1 MGSLLTE
8 YEINRPQNLKLFQF
22 IASVEPQELIC
33 PHDNESNGFFLVFFF
48 VNWTCNTFSFFR
60 SHPLFMDFPS
70 ELFLPISSY
79 REWFYINFVRT
90 TTFSEKELFTDSL
103 SNKFQPLSPK
113 QQSFLHKYLFDLDLS
128 EIILV
133 LHCRLSSL
141 FCLFRLPC
149 LVFLLCG
156 NISRWHVFPT
166 QRMCA
171 CNFYQIMTI
180 ILRTILSCVLYK
192 WIVSRMKF
200 LLSFSI
206 VSAFELFLEPRRS
219 VLRKILLS
227 FDLISIESKRQA
239 LKGGCWTPLL

>member
-1 MGSLLTE
+1 MKSTGPQISNYFNSSLQLNHKSWFVHMTMNQME
-8 YEINRPQNLKLFQF
+8 FSL
-22 IASVEPQELIC
+22 
-33 PHDNESNGFFLVFFF
+33 FFF
-48 VNWTCNTFSFFR
+48 VFVKWTCNTFSFFR

-103 SNKFQPLSPK
+103 PNKFQPLSPK

-149 LVFLLCG
+149 LVF
-156 NISRWHVFPT
+156 PT

-180 ILRTILSCVLYK
+180 ILRTILNCVLCK

-200 LLSFSI
+200 FLSFSI
-206 VSAFELFLEPRRS
+206 VSAFELFLEPRRT
-219 VLRKILLS
+219 VLRDPQKS
-227 FDLISIESKRQA
+227 FF
-239 LKGGCWTPLL
+239 

>member
-1 MGSLLTE
+1 MKSTS
-8 YEINRPQNLKLFQF
+8 PQNLKLFQF

-103 SNKFQPLSPK
+103 LNKFQPLSTK

-180 ILRTILSCVLYK
+180 ILRTILICVLYN
-192 WIVSRMKF
+192 WI
-200 LLSFSI
+200 
-206 VSAFELFLEPRRS
+206 LFLEWNSSYLFR
-219 VLRKILLS
+219 
-227 FDLISIESKRQA
+227 
-239 LKGGCWTPLL
+239 